1 MGRSRRKARTTVL
14 QALYE
19 ADCVGHELLAV
30 VRRLAEERSL
40 PEENVEFALELARG
54 VMEKREEIDVLIH
67 RFAPSFP
74 VEQLPLIDRAILR
87 LAIYE
92 LLSDRKV
99 SVKVVINE
107 AVELAKSF
115 GGESSPRFINGVLG
129 SVSAKM
135 IQK

>member
-129 SVSAKM
+129 SVSAMM